1 MGKAD
6 PKGGAMPKVKD
17 KMTFDVVSIGVTKD
31 VPEAAQLMLEE
42 KRGALPVTED
52 GGLVGIL
59 TDRDIISQVAK
70 GEVFEGKSVRDL
82 MTDEKQVTIGPE
94 QDLDEARQLMA
105 DHQLDRILVTYGDRL
120 LGIIWEADIRSY
132 AGRDVRE
139 PPASGTYTL
148 PA

>member
-1 MGKAD
+1 
-6 PKGGAMPKVKD
+6 MPKVKD
-17 KMTFDVVSIGVTKD
+17 KMTFDVVSIGATKD

-52 GGLVGIL
+52 GDLVGIL

-70 GEVFEGKSVRDL
+70 GEGLDGKSVRDL
-82 MTDEKQVTIGPE
+82 MTEKLVTIGPE

-105 DHQLDRILVTYGDRL
+105 DHQLDRILVTYGDRF
-120 LGIIWEADIRSY
+120 LGVISEADIRAY

-139 PPASGTYTL
+139 PPASGSGTYTL

>member
-1 MGKAD
+1 
-6 PKGGAMPKVKD
+6 MPKVKD
-17 KMTFDVVSIGVTKD
+17 KMTFDVVSIGATKD

-52 GGLVGIL
+52 GDLVGIL

-70 GEVFEGKSVRDL
+70 GEGLDGKSVRDL
-82 MTDEKQVTIGPE
+82 MTEKQVTIGPE

-120 LGIIWEADIRSY
+120 LGIISEADIRAY
-132 AGRDVRE
+132 AGRDMRE
-139 PPASGTYTL
+139 PPTSGTYTL

>member
-1 MGKAD
+1 
-6 PKGGAMPKVKD
+6 MPKVKN
-17 KMTFDVVSIGVTKD
+17 KMTFDVVTIGAKKD
-31 VPEAAQLMLEE
+31 VSEAAQLMLEE
-42 KRGALPVTED
+42 KKGALPVTED
-52 GGLVGIL
+52 GDLVGIL

-70 GEVFEGKSVRDL
+70 REDYGGKSVRDL
-82 MTDEKQVTIGPE
+82 MTEKLVTIGPE

-120 LGIIWEADIRSY
+120 LGIISETDIRAY

>member
-1 MGKAD
+1 
-6 PKGGAMPKVKD
+6 MPKVKD
-17 KMTFDVVSIGVTKD
+17 KMTFDVVSIGATKD

-52 GGLVGIL
+52 GDLVGIL

-70 GEVFEGKSVRDL
+70 GEGLDGKSVRDL
-82 MTDEKQVTIGPE
+82 MTEKLVTIGPE

-105 DHQLDRILVTYGDRL
+105 DYQLDGILVTYGDRL
-120 LGIIWEADIRSY
+120 LGIISEVEIRAY
-132 AGRDVRE
+132 AGRDMRE
-139 PPASGTYTL
+139 PPASSTYTL

>member
-1 MGKAD
+1 
-6 PKGGAMPKVKD
+6 MPKVKN
-17 KMTFDVVSIGVTKD
+17 KMTFDVVTIGATKD
-31 VPEAAQLMLEE
+31 VSEAAQLMLEE
-42 KRGALPVTED
+42 KKGALPVTED
-52 GGLVGIL
+52 GDLVGIL

-70 GEVFEGKSVRDL
+70 REDLGAKSVRDL
-82 MTDEKQVTIGPE
+82 MTEKLVTIGPE
-94 QDLDEARQLMA
+94 QDLDEVRQLMA

-120 LGIIWEADIRSY
+120 LGIISETDIRAY

>member
-6 PKGGAMPKVKD
+6 PKGGTMPKVKN
-17 KMTFDVVSIGVTKD
+17 KMTFDVVTIGAKKD
-31 VPEAAQLMLEE
+31 VSEAAQLMLEE
-42 KRGALPVTED
+42 KKGALPVTED
-52 GGLVGIL
+52 GDLVGIL

-70 GEVFEGKSVRDL
+70 REDYGDKSVRDL
-82 MTDEKQVTIGPE
+82 MTEKLVTIGPE

-120 LGIIWEADIRSY
+120 LGIISETDIRAY

>member
-1 MGKAD
+1 
-6 PKGGAMPKVKD
+6 MPKVKD
-17 KMTFDVVSIGVTKD
+17 KMTFDVVTIGATKD
-31 VPEAAQLMLEE
+31 VSEAAQLMLEE
-42 KRGALPVTED
+42 KKGALPVTED
-52 GGLVGIL
+52 GDLVGIL

-70 GEVFEGKSVRDL
+70 GEGLDGKSVRDL
-82 MTDEKQVTIGPE
+82 MTEKLVTIGPE

-120 LGIIWEADIRSY
+120 LGIISEADIRAY

-139 PPASGTYTL
+139 PPAYGTCAL

>member
-6 PKGGAMPKVKD
+6 PKGGTMPKVKN
-17 KMTFDVVSIGVTKD
+17 KMTFDVVTIGAKKD
-31 VPEAAQLMLEE
+31 VSEAAQLMLEE
-42 KRGALPVTED
+42 KKGALPVTED

-70 GEVFEGKSVRDL
+70 REDYGGKSVRDL
-82 MTDEKQVTIGPE
+82 MTEKLVTIGPE

-120 LGIIWEADIRSY
+120 LGIISETDIRAY

>member
-17 KMTFDVVSIGVTKD
+17 KMTFDVVTIGAKKD
-31 VPEAAQLMLEE
+31 VSEAAQLMLEE
-42 KRGALPVTED
+42 KKGALPVTED
-52 GGLVGIL
+52 GDLVGIL

-70 GEVFEGKSVRDL
+70 REDFGGKSVRDL
-82 MTDEKQVTIGPE
+82 MTEKLVTIGPE

-120 LGIIWEADIRSY
+120 LGIISEADIRAY
-132 AGRDVRE
+132 AGRDMRE

>member
-1 MGKAD
+1 
-6 PKGGAMPKVKD
+6 MPKVKN
-17 KMTFDVVSIGVTKD
+17 KMTFDVVTIGATKD
-31 VPEAAQLMLEE
+31 VSEAAQLMLEE
-42 KRGALPVTED
+42 KKGALPVTED
-52 GGLVGIL
+52 GDLVGIL

-70 GEVFEGKSVRDL
+70 REDFGCKSVRDL
-82 MTDEKQVTIGPE
+82 MTEKLVTIGPE
-94 QDLDEARQLMA
+94 QDLDEVRQLMA

-120 LGIIWEADIRSY
+120 LGIISEADIRAY

>member
-6 PKGGAMPKVKD
+6 PKGGTMPKVKN
-17 KMTFDVVSIGVTKD
+17 KMTFDVVTIGAKKD
-31 VPEAAQLMLEE
+31 VSEAAQLMLEE
-42 KRGALPVTED
+42 KKGALPVTED
-52 GGLVGIL
+52 GDLVGIL

-70 GEVFEGKSVRDL
+70 REDYGGKSVRDL
-82 MTDEKQVTIGPE
+82 MTEKLVTIGPE

-120 LGIIWEADIRSY
+120 LGIISETDIRAY